1 MFRARLI
8 FDPSRTEKVFII
20 LAAARVISS
29 TLLLLACICPGVS
42 LADAQPTSPATPPCT
57 SIEIYTA
64 TGCPHCAR
72 ALEFLQQL
80 KANFPQVTVHNYD
93 VRADS
98 QAMARFI
105 EINEQAGEVRPGVP
119 TFLICGQFFVG
130 FDEAATTGT
139 FIKSLL
145 ELQPVPETGAGNNTF
160 ELPWFGSI
168 SVASVGMPVFTLV
181 MGLVD
186 GFNPCAMWILL
197 VLLSLLVNLR
207 DRKRLSLIAG
217 TFVFISGAVYY
228 AFMAA
233 WLNLFLIIGASR
245 VIQIGIGIFAVL
257 VGAIHIK
264 DYFAFNKG
272 ISLSIPERAKPGL
285 YQKMR
290 RVVYAENLFAALLA
304 VSILALLVNMV
315 ELACTAGLPA
325 LYTQILASREPDP
338 WHYYGYLLL
347 YNLAYIFDDTVMV
360 IIAVF
365 TLSSSKLQQSEGRWL
380 KLVSGAVICAVGV
393 MLIAVPQWLI

>member
-1 MFRARLI
+1 M
-8 FDPSRTEKVFII
+8 
-20 LAAARVISS
+20 
-29 TLLLLACICPGVS
+29 LACLCPGVTP
-42 LADAQPTSPATPPCT
+42 ADAKYASPATPPCT
-57 SIEIYTA
+57 NIEIYTA
-64 TGCPHCAR
+64 SGCPHCGR
-72 ALEFLQQL
+72 ALEFLRQL
-80 KANFPQVTVHNYD
+80 QADHPQITVRNYD
-93 VRADS
+93 VRADAR
-98 QAMARFI
+98 AMTRFI
-105 EINEQAGEVRPGVP
+105 TINEQAGEAHPGVP

-139 FIKSLL
+139 FIENLL
-145 ELQPVPETGAGNNTF
+145 ELQPVTAAVAGNKSF
-160 ELPWFGSI
+160 DLPWFGNV
-168 SVASVGMPVFTLV
+168 SVASLGMPVFTLV

-186 GFNPCAMWILL
+186 GFNPCAMWVLL

-233 WLNLFLIIGASR
+233 WLNLFLVIGASR
-245 VIQIGIGIFAVL
+245 IIQVGVGLFAL
-257 VGAIHIK
+257 AVGAIHIK
-264 DYFAFNKG
+264 DYFAFKEG

-290 RVVYAENLFAALLA
+290 RVVYAENLFAALIT
-304 VSILALLVNMV
+304 VSVLALLVNLV

-338 WHYYGYLLL
+338 WQYYGYLLL

-365 TLSSSKLQQSEGRWL
+365 TLSSRKLQQGEGRWL